1 MTPAIDTNGSSFAGQ
16 SPSSLPLLP
25 SLGGSGVA
33 AGPPQ
38 VAALPDTESSKS
50 DPISSAEDVHGR
62 VGRLLEGLQQSS
74 PRAKES
80 NSPAS
85 EVRFENRLA
94 VVRLGM
100 ATSLFYALRTKH
112 AATAAHCLRVAL
124 SCSAWTERMK
134 LDDELRDRIEVA
146 ALLHDLGK
154 IGIPD
159 RILRKPGKLTVDEQL
174 SMDLIAPLGCE
185 ILRGCTGDQEL
196 LDIVLYAGTWFDG
209 RRLDDGPSGAKL
221 PIGSRML
228 SIADAFDSMTTD
240 TVYRPALSRERALEE
255 LNKGGHTQ
263 FDPELVADFSRMLEE
278 RPELLQGCV
287 VNRWL
292 HGLADNKSQS
302 MWTGP
307 ANRSTGVG
315 HAADASRG
323 RETLVAS
330 QATRRESLFYHQ
342 LLDNMKDGVVFTDA
356 EGIITRWNDVMHVL
370 TSITAEA
377 IVGKRFSNETL
388 RLRDVS
394 QNQNDRDECLVSE
407 AVKSGLPVT
416 RSLSMEQPGR
426 EATPVQMTVTPV
438 SGDQPGVH
446 GSVIIFR
453 DMSDQKT
460 MQRRI
465 ETLHE
470 KSTQDALTKVANR
483 AHFDEKLKEMTSKAS
498 RGKSKFSLI
507 ICDID
512 HFKSVNDTHGHP
524 AGDEALVKFAAVL
537 KAHSRDG
544 DLVARYGGE
553 EFLLVA
559 DNCDNATAASRA
571 ESIRAALEKTPLPSL
586 NNESVTASF
595 GVTQFQA
602 GDTAESVLAR
612 SDRALLKA
620 KDNGRNRVI
629 QLGSGSDQAIKDNQT
644 KLGWFNWL
652 SGSSVDKSG
661 EFDIVTPVPVD
672 LAIEKLRGFI
682 ADHGAE
688 IIVVKEN
695 QVSIKVNATYCSGG
709 RRRVDQRMA
718 IQAQLTLSETA
729 QDRGAAAKPGKSLRS
744 LTNVHVNLKPL
755 RNRDRRGRD
764 VSACYSQ
771 VISSLRSYLMGELK
785 QQES

>member
-1 MTPAIDTNGSSFAGQ
+1 M
-16 SPSSLPLLP
+16 LPLIPNPGAANDP
-25 SLGGSGVA
+25 SVDQ
-33 AGPPQ
+33 Q
-38 VAALPDTESSKS
+38 VADSAQNAPPKNAPPKS
-50 DPISSAEDVHGR
+50 DSATSNEEDHSR

-80 NSPAS
+80 DSPAS

-134 LDDELRDRIEVA
+134 LEDELRDRIEVA

-292 HGLADNKSQS
+292 HGLADDKSQS

-307 ANRSTGVG
+307 ATI
-315 HAADASRG
+315 AAGAGLPTSG
-323 RETLVAS
+323 SLAAGQT
-330 QATRRESLFYHQ
+330 TRRETLFYHQ

-356 EGIITRWNDVMHVL
+356 EGIITRWNDVMHEL

-388 RLRDVS
+388 RLRDLS
-394 QNQNDRDECLVSE
+394 QKRDGGDECLIAE
-407 AVKSGLPVT
+407 TINSGLSTT
-416 RSLSMEQPGR
+416 RSLLMEQPGR
-426 EATPVQMTVTPV
+426 EATPVQLTVTPV
-438 SGDQPGVH
+438 SGAEPGIH
-446 GSVIIFR
+446 GAVAIFR

-483 AHFDEKLKEMTSKAS
+483 AHFDDKLKEMTSKAA

-524 AGDEALVKFAAVL
+524 AGDEALIKFAAVL
-537 KAHSRDG
+537 KSHSRDG

-553 EFLLVA
+553 EFLLLA
-559 DNCDNATAASRA
+559 ANCDNATAASRA
-571 ESIRAALEKTPLPSL
+571 EAIRVALEKTPLPSL
-586 NNESVTASF
+586 QNESVTASF

-629 QLGSGSDQAIKDNQT
+629 QLGSGSEQAVTTDQPKS
-644 KLGWFNWL
+644 GWFSWL
-652 SGSSVDKSG
+652 SGSSVEKSG

-695 QVSIKVNATYCSGG
+695 QVSIKVNATYSSGG

-729 QDRGAAAKPGKSLRS
+729 QSRGTVANPGKSLPS

-764 VSACYSQ
+764 VTACYSQ

-785 QQES
+785 RQEG

>member
-1 MTPAIDTNGSSFAGQ
+1 MTPTTDTTFTGSTIPGSTNDATVLAG
-16 SPSSLPLLP
+16 LPP
-25 SLGGSGVA
+25 AVTTAPNSEESQENSRSIVETATQVDPTRA
-33 AGPPQ
+33 A
-38 VAALPDTESSKS
+38 V
-50 DPISSAEDVHGR
+50 EDGQAR
-62 VGRLLEGLQQSS
+62 VGRLLEGLQQAAAGIATTPSGV
-74 PRAKES
+74 A
-80 NSPAS
+80 
-85 EVRFENRLA
+85 EVRFENQLA

-134 LDDELRDRIEVA
+134 LEDEIRDRIEVA

-185 ILRGCTGDQEL
+185 ILRGCTGDQDL

-209 RRLDDGPSGAKL
+209 RRMDDGPSGDKL

-228 SIADAFDSMTTD
+228 AIADAFDSMTTD
-240 TVYRPALSRERALEE
+240 TVYRPALSRERALQE

-263 FDPELVADFSRMLEE
+263 FDPDLVADFSRMLEE

-292 HGLADNKSQS
+292 HSLTDDKSTT

-307 ANRSTGVG
+307 TVGVAGVG
-315 HAADASRG
+315 LPAADR
-323 RETLVAS
+323 T
-330 QATRRESLFYHQ
+330 TRRESLFYHQ
-342 LLDNMKDGVVFTDA
+342 LLENISEGVVFTDS
-356 EGIITRWNDVMHVL
+356 EGVITQWNEGMEFL
-370 TSITAEA
+370 TSIKSEA
-377 IVGKRFSNETL
+377 IVGKRFSCETL
-388 RLRDVS
+388 RLQDI
-394 QNQNDRDECLVSE
+394 NQKASTDAECWIRQAIQVGEPIS
-407 AVKSGLPVT
+407 K
-416 RSLSMEQPGR
+416 SLSMQQPGR
-426 EATPVQMTVTPV
+426 EPTPVQLTVTPV
-438 SGDQPGVH
+438 SGTEPGVY
-446 GSVIIFR
+446 GAVAIIR
-453 DMSDQKT
+453 DLSAQKT
-460 MQRRI
+460 LQKKL

-470 KSTQDALTKVANR
+470 KSTQDALTKVGNR
-483 AHFDEKLKEMTSKAS
+483 AHFDEKLKEMTAHAS
-498 RGKSKFSLI
+498 RGKSQFSLI
-507 ICDID
+507 MCDID
-512 HFKSVNDTHGHP
+512 HFKSVNDVHGHP
-524 AGDEALVKFAAVL
+524 AGDEALIKFAGVL
-537 KAHSRDG
+537 KTHSRDG

-553 EFLLVA
+553 EFLLLA
-559 DNCDNATAASRA
+559 ANCDNATAATRA
-571 ESIRAALEKTPLPSL
+571 EAIRVALEQTPLPSL

-629 QLGSGSDQAIKDNQT
+629 QLGSGDSAQSVNPGQSKS
-644 KLGWFNWL
+644 GWFSWFG
-652 SGSSVDKSG
+652 GSRTEKSG

-695 QVSIKVNATYCSGG
+695 QVSIKVNATYTSGG

-718 IQAQLTLSETA
+718 IQAQLTLSETPDTRSP
-729 QDRGAAAKPGKSLRS
+729 QYGTGRKSPS
-744 LTNVHVNLKPL
+744 LTNVHVNLCPL

-764 VSACYSQ
+764 VKECYSQ
-771 VISSLRSYLMGELK
+771 VVNSLRSYLMGEVMRS
-785 QQES
+785 EV

>member
-1 MTPAIDTNGSSFAGQ
+1 MTPTIDTNSSHLGGQPPNEIPLIPSSTTASDTGQ
-16 SPSSLPLLP
+16 SSI
-25 SLGGSGVA
+25 GSELA
-33 AGPPQ
+33 A
-38 VAALPDTESSKS
+38 S
-50 DPISSAEDVHGR
+50 DEEVQSR
-62 VGRLLEGLQQSS
+62 VGRLLEGLQQSA
-74 PRAKES
+74 PQAYES
-80 NSPAS
+80 NSQVS

-134 LDDELRDRIEVA
+134 LEDELRDRIEVA

-185 ILRGCTGDQEL
+185 ILRGCTGDQDL

-209 RRLDDGPSGAKL
+209 RRMDDGPRGAKL

-292 HGLADNKSQS
+292 HGLSDDKSQS

-307 ANRSTGVG
+307 ATGAPGVG
-315 HAADASRG
+315 VPVTGSLATGSLLA
-323 RETLVAS
+323 EQT
-330 QATRRESLFYHQ
+330 TRRESLFYHQ

-356 EGIITRWNDVMHVL
+356 EGIITKWNDVMHSL
-370 TSITAEA
+370 TSITSEA

-388 RLRDVS
+388 RLRDSS
-394 QNQNDRDECLVSE
+394 QKRDGNDECLISE
-407 AVKSGLPVT
+407 AIKSGLSST
-416 RSLSMEQPGR
+416 RSLFMEQPGR
-426 EATPVQMTVTPV
+426 ESTPVKLTVTPV
-438 SGDQPGVH
+438 SGVEPGVH
-446 GSVIIFR
+446 GAVVIFR

-460 MQRRI
+460 MQRKI

-470 KSTQDALTKVANR
+470 KSTQDALTKIANR
-483 AHFDEKLKEMTSKAS
+483 AHFDDTLKEMTSKAA
-498 RGKSKFSLI
+498 RGKLKFSLI

-512 HFKSVNDTHGHP
+512 HFKSVNDLHGHP
-524 AGDEALVKFAAVL
+524 AGDEALIKFAAVL

-553 EFLLVA
+553 EFLLLA
-559 DNCDNATAASRA
+559 ANCDNATAATRA
-571 ESIRAALEKTPLPSL
+571 EAIRAALEKTPLPSL
-586 NNESVTASF
+586 KNESVTASF

-629 QLGSGSDQAIKDNQT
+629 QLGSGSDQTVTGDQPKS
-644 KLGWFNWL
+644 GWL
-652 SGSSVDKSG
+652 SWFGGSRVEKSG

-695 QVSIKVNATYCSGG
+695 QVSIKVNATYSSGG

-718 IQAQLTLSETA
+718 IQAQLTLSESA
-729 QDRGAAAKPGKSLRS
+729 QSRGGGINPGKKSPS
-744 LTNVHVNLKPL
+744 LTNVHVNLRPI
-755 RNRDRRGRD
+755 RNRDRRGRE

-785 QQES
+785 RQEG

>member
-1 MTPAIDTNGSSFAGQ
+1 
-16 SPSSLPLLP
+16 
-25 SLGGSGVA
+25 
-33 AGPPQ
+33 
-38 VAALPDTESSKS
+38 
-50 DPISSAEDVHGR
+50 
-62 VGRLLEGLQQSS
+62 
-74 PRAKES
+74 
-80 NSPAS
+80 
-85 EVRFENRLA
+85 
-94 VVRLGM
+94 
-100 ATSLFYALRTKH
+100 
-112 AATAAHCLRVAL
+112 
-124 SCSAWTERMK
+124 
-134 LDDELRDRIEVA
+134 
-146 ALLHDLGK
+146 
-154 IGIPD
+154 
-159 RILRKPGKLTVDEQL
+159 
-174 SMDLIAPLGCE
+174 
-185 ILRGCTGDQEL
+185 
-196 LDIVLYAGTWFDG
+196 
-209 RRLDDGPSGAKL
+209 
-221 PIGSRML
+221 
-228 SIADAFDSMTTD
+228 
-240 TVYRPALSRERALEE
+240 
-255 LNKGGHTQ
+255 
-263 FDPELVADFSRMLEE
+263 
-278 RPELLQGCV
+278 
-287 VNRWL
+287 
-292 HGLADNKSQS
+292 
-302 MWTGP
+302 
-307 ANRSTGVG
+307 
-315 HAADASRG
+315 
-323 RETLVAS
+323 
-330 QATRRESLFYHQ
+330 
-342 LLDNMKDGVVFTDA
+342 
-356 EGIITRWNDVMHVL
+356 MHVL

-465 ETLHE
+465 ETLYE

-612 SDRALLKA
+612 SDRVKGKRQWPQPSDPAWLWQ
-620 KDNGRNRVI
+620 R
-629 QLGSGSDQAIKDNQT
+629 SSDQGQSNQIG
-644 KLGWFNWL
+644 LVQLVEWF
-652 SGSSVDKSG
+652 KC
-661 EFDIVTPVPVD
+661 
-672 LAIEKLRGFI
+672 R
-682 ADHGAE
+682 
-688 IIVVKEN
+688 
-695 QVSIKVNATYCSGG
+695 
-709 RRRVDQRMA
+709 
-718 IQAQLTLSETA
+718 
-729 QDRGAAAKPGKSLRS
+729 
-744 LTNVHVNLKPL
+744 
-755 RNRDRRGRD
+755 
-764 VSACYSQ
+764 
-771 VISSLRSYLMGELK
+771 
-785 QQES
+785 